1 MFKKKKKK
9 KFTFLNENYEDLVL
23 INIEIKQ
30 YSYNKE
36 KHIQVVYKKQLLFK
50 ILIFKEER
58 FRCQKKLEEIGKNW
72 RKLKKNWRK
81 FDDIFD
87 NLIDMNRNMN

>member
-1 MFKKKKKK
+1 MNHWKK
-9 KFTFLNENYEDLVL
+9 
-23 INIEIKQ
+23 IGGNI
-30 YSYNKE
+30 
-36 KHIQVVYKKQLLFK
+36 
-50 ILIFKEER
+50 
-58 FRCQKKLEEIGKNW
+58 KKLEEIGKNW